1 MNELLFLRQIFYDMQ
16 QREITGYQ
24 LNMMLMMKKL
34 KTLGSRI
41 MEELHEKHLYVI
53 VDG

>member
-1 MNELLFLRQIFYDMQ
+1 MNEMLFLRQIFYDMQ
-16 QREITGYQ
+16 QREITECQ
-24 LNMMLMMKKL
+24 PNMMLMMKKS

-41 MEELHEKHLYVI
+41 MEELHEKHLYVV